1 MKIKF
6 TSLPTSGGKIQ
17 VSFNGGSSFT
27 EYNVEDVRESGI
39 PLDDGQDYSLIQ
51 IKSSSSVLKDLNVVK
66 NIKVIGSEASGDSVE
81 DIILNCSIQHQ
92 GSGDYTIN
100 KIFDSSS
107 NSYYPDDEKIEYYLD
122 LSSILRPTKEENGN
136 FYRISSYLSYQ
147 SFSYDED
154 KYEYD
159 SLGPYFIENLQG
171 KRIFIKINNEY
182 KPTNLVLDFS

>member
-66 NIKVIGSEASGDSVE
+66 NIKVTDSEASGDSVE
-81 DIILNCSIQHQ
+81 DIILSCSIQSQ
-92 GSGDYTIN
+92 GSGSYIIDRM
-100 KIFDSSS
+100 FMS
-107 NSYYPDDEKIEYYLD
+107 SYYDDKKIEFYLD
-122 LSSILRPTKEENGN
+122 LSPILKPTYKEEKGN
-136 FYRISSYLSYQ
+136 FYCINSYLNAWN
-147 SFSYDED
+147 FSYDGD
-154 KYEYD
+154 KYEFDY
-159 SLGPYFIENLQG
+159 LEPYFTENLQG
-171 KRIFIKINNEY
+171 KRIFIKIDNEY